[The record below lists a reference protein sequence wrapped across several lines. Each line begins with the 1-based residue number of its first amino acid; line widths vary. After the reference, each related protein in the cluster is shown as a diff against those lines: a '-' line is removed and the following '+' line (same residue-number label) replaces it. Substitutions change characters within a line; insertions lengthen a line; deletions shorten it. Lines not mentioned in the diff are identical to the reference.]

1 MLQLGSRVKTA
12 ETQNTPSLAQSAP
25 RGRIF
30 SELPRVENDHP
41 VKVKCK
47 QLASSLLLS

>member
-30 SELPRVENDHP
+30 SGLPRVENDP
-41 VKVKCK
+41 VKVEC
-47 QLASSLLLS
+47 